1 MVTSRSPRPATLLS
15 SLRWDGPTRDSRF
28 GDVVIVLFL
37 LAQAFDGILTY
48 VGVTTFG
55 VGIEANPVISAL
67 MLRFGEG
74 TALVGAKITA
84 AFLGIALHLR
94 EVHGAVAMLAGFYV
108 ALAVL
113 PWTALLFL

>member
-1 MVTSRSPRPATLLS
+1 MAPPPRPYGFIG
-15 SLRWDGPTRDSRF
+15 SLERDRAVRDSRF

-48 VGVTTFG
+48 IGVVTFG

-67 MLRFGEG
+67 MLQFGEG
-74 TALVGAKITA
+74 TALLGTKIA
-84 AFLGIALHLR
+84 AALLGIGLHLR
-94 EVHGAVAMLAGFYV
+94 QVHAAVALLAAFYV

>member
-1 MVTSRSPRPATLLS
+1 MLW
-15 SLRWDGPTRDSRF
+15 SLRWDYATGNSRF

-55 VGIEANPVISAL
+55 VGIEANPMISAL

-74 TALVGAKITA
+74 TALLGTKITA
-84 AFLGIALHLR
+84 AVLGIGLHLWQ
-94 EVHGAVAMLAGFYV
+94 VHGAVALLSLFYV